1 MKKWLVRFVCVS
13 GTVVL
18 WTVVFVQDAGV
29 RPARGAHDA
38 VAQLNGGEPAV
49 LRLRADEAAKNT
61 LGTVAGLWTTA
72 ATLVLALSFYPD
84 RWRVTLPRPTKA
96 SATRATAVAGVGG
109 VLLLGQAGCWRAY
122 DTPEYEN
129 VDTAE
134 TAFVVPLEGETADQA
149 KFQSE
154 NFLQDHKVAA
164 KRVQIVHRWNQTGR
178 LWTSGDWIAAVR
190 LIKVNRSPITREW
203 TAESKNGS
211 AEKDQAIWVES
222 GDSVG
227 FSIGF
232 TATAHINEEDA
243 ARFLYWYPAG
253 SLADVM
259 DHEVRGRMQQTAS
272 EVAAKYPLDELRGK
286 KQEIV
291 DAVRKDV
298 TAFFSERGITVT
310 TIGMFG
316 GMTYEN
322 PKIQQAIDEVFIAQQ
337 LKDVALAKF
346 DAQSKMNEQLQL
358 EAEGVAKKTQTVA
371 TAEAQAQVTKAEGEA
386 KGKIA
391 AAEADAKSIETINA
405 ALQNASPQ
413 LLQIRQLDL
422 EKARIEKWTGVY
434 PAFFMGGGTGNSPA
448 PNLMIQMPT
457 PPQTAASR

>member
-1 MKKWLVRFVCVS
+1 MRKWLLRLVCAV
-13 GTVVL
+13 GTVAL
-18 WTVVFVQDAGV
+18 WGAVFVVDAG
-29 RPARGAHDA
+29 RTPAHDA
-38 VAQLNGGEPAV
+38 VAALNGGQAAEA
-49 LRLRADEAAKNT
+49 RLQADETVKNA
-61 LGTVAGLWTTA
+61 VEFAAGLWTTA
-72 ATLVLALSFYPD
+72 SVLLVALSFYPD
-84 RWRVTLPRPTKA
+84 RWRFTLPRPGK
-96 SATRATAVAGVGG
+96 RATTVAGVGG
-109 VLLLGQAGCWRAY
+109 LVLLTQTGCWRAY

-134 TAFVVPLEGETADQA
+134 TAFVVPLEGESSDQA

-164 KRVQIVHRWNQTGR
+164 KRVQITHRWNQTGR
-178 LWTSGDWIAAVR
+178 LWYDGSWIPSVR

-203 TAESKNGS
+203 TAEAGNGS
-211 AEKDQAIWVES
+211 ANKDQAIWCES

-243 ARFLYWYPAG
+243 AKFLYWYPAG

-259 DHEVRGRMQQTAS
+259 DHEVRGRVQQVAA
-272 EVAAKYPLDELRGK
+272 EVASRYPLDDLRGK
-286 KQEIV
+286 KQEII

-298 TAFFSERGITVT
+298 TAFFAERGITVT
-310 TIGMFG
+310 TLGMFG

-346 DAQSKMNEQLQL
+346 EAQRKQNEQLQL
-358 EAEGVAKKTQTVA
+358 EAEGVAQKTQTVA
-371 TAEAQAQVTKAEGEA
+371 TAEAQAAVTKAEAEA
-386 KGKIA
+386 KSKIA

-413 LLQIRQLDL
+413 LLTIRQLDL

-434 PAFFMGGGTGNSPA
+434 PTFFLGGGGTNSPA

-457 PPQTAASR
+457 PPQTTASR